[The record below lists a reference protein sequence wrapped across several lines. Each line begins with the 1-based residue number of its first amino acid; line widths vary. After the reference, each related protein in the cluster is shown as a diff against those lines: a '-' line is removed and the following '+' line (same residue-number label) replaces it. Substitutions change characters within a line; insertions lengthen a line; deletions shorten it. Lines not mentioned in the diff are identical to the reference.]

1 MIYICSKFKENMK
14 IGMKLKYKNWLNNE
28 VTGEYRGDLDSARI
42 LLLVN
47 GKIQVVNRKQIFFS
61 ISR

>member
-1 MIYICSKFKENMK
+1 MK